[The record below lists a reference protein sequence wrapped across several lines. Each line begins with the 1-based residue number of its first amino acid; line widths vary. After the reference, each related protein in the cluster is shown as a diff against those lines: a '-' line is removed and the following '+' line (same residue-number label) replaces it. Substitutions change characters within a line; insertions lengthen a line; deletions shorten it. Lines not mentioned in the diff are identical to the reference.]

1 MSIESVAIALHHSR
15 STGSAKLVLIGI
27 ANHDGDGGSFPKVAT
42 LAKYANVHPRHVVR
56 CLNTLG
62 ALGEIVIHQSA
73 GGTTK
78 TPETLRPNLYEFIL
92 ECPPDCDRTKNHR
105 LTGEKLGRNYKGQY
119 PGEAVDKSTPD
130 LVTPGSPSDTHVTT
144 PSDTHVTTPSDTSV
158 TTKNHPL
165 EPPIES
171 GLVSTS
177 PALEAGVDKP
187 KAKPYTG
194 ITAEQMERNKQG
206 AAKARAALRAELK
219 ANEAKDGK

>member
-15 STGSAKLVLIGI
+15 SAGTAKLVLIGI

-42 LAKYANVHPRHVVR
+42 LAKYANVHPRNVVKA
-56 CLNTLG
+56 LNTLG

-119 PGEAVDKSTPD
+119 PIEAVDKSIPD
-130 LVTPGSPSDTHVTT
+130 LVTPAPPSDASATT
-144 PSDTHVTTPSDTSV
+144 PSDASA

-171 GLVSTS
+171 GLVGTS
-177 PALEAGVDKP
+177 PALEAGVDNRTSFGKP
-187 KAKPYTG
+187 SLTDEEKARLR
-194 ITAEQMERNKQG
+194 AG
-206 AAKARAALRAELK
+206 AAKARAALRGEATS
-219 ANEAKDGK
+219 NEAKDGK